1 MIVVMKADATAAQIG
16 AVIAKAEQMG
26 CQTHPIYGEHRTVVA
41 LVGDL
46 THVTR
51 ETFNTMVGVS
61 ETLRIE
67 EPYKLSS
74 RTTRPENTVIEIN
87 GTGVKIGGPEIVVM
101 AGPCSVESREQI
113 IETAQAVKAAGAKV
127 LRGGAFKPRT
137 SPYDFQGH
145 GLKGLEYLAEAREVT
160 GLPVI
165 TEVMTVETVPM
176 VAEYADILQIGARNM
191 QNYGL
196 LQAVGKVQKPV
207 LLKRG
212 MSGTIKEWLMC
223 AEYIVSNGNYNV
235 MLCERGIRTYETATR
250 NTFDLNAVPVLKEQT
265 HLPVVADPS
274 HGTGLRELV
283 PAMSRAAVAAGAD
296 ALILEVHP
304 DPDAAVSDG
313 RQSLTLEEF
322 ATLMG
327 SLRRI
332 AEAVDRTIAEPVAEL
347 A

>member
-87 GTGVKIGGPEIVVM
+87 GTGVKVGGPEIVVM

-113 IETAQAVKAAGAKV
+113 IETAKAVKAAGAKV

-191 QNYGL
+191 QNFTL
-196 LQAVGKVQKPV
+196 LKKAGQATKPV

-212 MSGTIKEWLMC
+212 MSATLEEWLT
-223 AEYIVSNGNYNV
+223 AADYILSGGNKNV
-235 MLCERGIRTYETATR
+235 VLCERGIRTFATHTR
-250 NTFDLNAVPVLKEQT
+250 NTLDLSVVPAVKELS
-265 HLPVVADPS
+265 HLPIIVDPS
-274 HGTGLRELV
+274 HGTGYRNYV
-283 PAMSRAAVAAGAD
+283 PPMALAAVAAGAD
-296 ALILEVHP
+296 GIMVEVHN
-304 DPDAAVSDG
+304 DPAQAKSDG
-313 RQSLTLEEF
+313 SQSLFIEQFEQMMKQIP
-322 ATLMG
+322 AV
-327 SLRRI
+327 
-332 AEAVDRTIAEPVAEL
+332 AEAVGRKL
-347 A
+347 